1 MIEKSIKINVD
12 YLEKMTNIRD
22 ERRNIVTETMGIKKI
37 SQYYK
42 QI

>member
-22 ERRNIVTETMGIKKI
+22 ERRNIVTKTKGIKKM
-37 SQYYK
+37 
-42 QI
+42 